1 MKEIILE
8 NLEKTKQ
15 WSEDFAKKII
25 KPQTIAL
32 YGTLGI
38 GKSEIARNIIKT
50 LIGKETIVPSPTFT
64 IVQNY
69 NGISH
74 FDLYRVKDESEL
86 IEIGLLD
93 SIENDI
99 TLIEWPEIAQNLL
112 PKNTINI
119 YIEEFNNGRKLEII

>member
-15 WSEDFAKKII
+15 WSEDFAKKIR

-50 LIGKETIVPSPTFT
+50 LKGNDTVVPSPTFT

-69 NGISH
+69 DGISH
-74 FDLYRVKDESEL
+74 FDLYRIKDESEL
-86 IEIGLLD
+86 IEIGLLN

-99 TLIEWPEIAQNLL
+99 TLIEWPEIAKYLL
-112 PKNTINI
+112 PKNTIHI
-119 YIEEFNNGRKLEII
+119 YIKEFKNGRKIKII